1 MNMKPRPL
9 ITIVSVFLLIATVG
23 CVSVEKRYKKGQ
35 ELEAKGRLEEAAQ
48 RYITVLTKDPN
59 MEDARQSLADV
70 GSRVVDDYLAQARAA
85 EADRQYESAVAV
97 INRIDSLRGRSGQ
110 VGVS

>member
-1 MNMKPRPL
+1 MKPRPP
-9 ITIVSVFLLIATVG
+9 IAIVSVFLLAVLAG

-59 MEDARQSLADV
+59 MEEARRSLADV
-70 GSRVVDDYLAQARAA
+70 GARVVDEYWRGPARTSRTASMKA
-85 EADRQYESAVAV
+85 PSRRSSVSTACGAVRDR
-97 INRIDSLRGRSGQ
+97 
-110 VGVS
+110 